1 MTFLN
6 YLNGFS
12 LLIIMLGID
21 SCKGWVPYLIMI
33 LNIGWFAFIGKKV
46 KRWLNAELH

>member
-21 SCKGWVPYLIMI
+21 SCKGWIPYLIMI
-33 LNIGWFAFIGKKV
+33 LNIGWFALGKEL
-46 KRWLNAELH
+46 KRWLNAELR